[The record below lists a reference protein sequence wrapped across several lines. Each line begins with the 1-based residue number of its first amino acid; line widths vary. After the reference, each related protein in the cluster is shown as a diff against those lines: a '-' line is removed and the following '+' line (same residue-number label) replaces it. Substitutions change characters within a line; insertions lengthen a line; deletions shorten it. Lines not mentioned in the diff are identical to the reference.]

1 MNPRVQPARFRG
13 ARLFG
18 LLFTLLLLA
27 VAAIGHLNAS
37 QIRSLNLAEMTERAE
52 RIFSGRCVDVRVEL
66 DPELGVNVT
75 HVTFAPERGAKG
87 DVRGSVTIKMLGDPD
102 SVAGLPVF
110 HEGEEVVLFL
120 YGESAHGLTSPVGFG
135 QGKFVVQRDKQG
147 QRLAV
152 NAFANEN
159 LFRGLSTE
167 ARQRVGTAAER
178 WHGRGAMPVDEL
190 LDAVSTLT
198 DEREPQGRRSRQR

>member
-27 VAAIGHLNAS
+27 VAAIGHLKAS

-66 DPELGVNVT
+66 DPQLGVNVT
-75 HVTFAPERGAKG
+75 HVTFAAEHGAKG

-102 SVAGLPVF
+102 GVAGLPVF

-120 YGESAHGLTSPVGFG
+120 YGESASGLTSPVGFG
-135 QGKFVVQRDKQG
+135 QGKFAVRQDKQG
-147 QRLAV
+147 QRVAV

-178 WHGRGAMPVDEL
+178 WRGRGAMPLDEL
-190 LDAVSTLT
+190 LDAVSMLT
-198 DEREPQGRRSRQR
+198 EREPQRRSRRP